1 MDHRDPSAT
10 ETVDP
15 AGVASPRKHL
25 VFPAVVTVY
34 RNTLA
39 AKFPCKEK
47 YPAYILTSSMGREID
62 RF

>member
-1 MDHRDPSAT
+1 MDHRDTSAT
-10 ETVDP
+10 ETVNP

-34 RNTLA
+34 RDTLA
-39 AKFPCKEK
+39 ATIPGKEK
-47 YPAYILTSSMGREID
+47 YPAYILTSGMGREID